1 MKTNSIESVF
11 GYKMNLLTISFVSK
25 FYLGCRLLRHRSRD
39 HEITQRETSVVDAWN
54 LSTWREVNGCRVGEI
69 LWTWSWGW
77 AMWKAWKRPSFVF
90 CRMYNFSKDSKCKKV
105 KPSPLDALFFV
116 IYSVASVVAETPT
129 SGNNVDT
136 SGENNST
143 IKDTKMLV
151 CILLCKLDNKL
162 LK

>member
-1 MKTNSIESVF
+1 
-11 GYKMNLLTISFVSK
+11 
-25 FYLGCRLLRHRSRD
+25 
-39 HEITQRETSVVDAWN
+39 
-54 LSTWREVNGCRVGEI
+54 
-69 LWTWSWGW
+69 
-77 AMWKAWKRPSFVF
+77 MWKAWKRPSFVF
-90 CRMYNFSKDSKCKKV
+90 CRMYNFSKDSKCKNL

-116 IYSVASVVAETPT
+116 IYSVASVLAETPT

-162 LK
+162 FK

>member
-1 MKTNSIESVF
+1 MKLPLWTHEISALEEKSMGVGWGKF
-11 GYKMNLLTISFVSK
+11 YEHGVEAGPCGKPGKGHLSSFVVRTIS
-25 FYLGCRLLRHRSRD
+25 
-39 HEITQRETSVVDAWN
+39 A
-54 LSTWREVNGCRVGEI
+54 
-69 LWTWSWGW
+69 
-77 AMWKAWKRPSFVF
+77 
-90 CRMYNFSKDSKCKKV
+90 SKCKKV

-116 IYSVASVVAETPT
+116 IYSVASVLAETPT

-162 LK
+162 FN